1 MEMAYSVCGSGYAE
15 VKYSDDDDDDEGKG
29 VDGMRAHV
37 EPLGARLKLL
47 ILLNCLFYCLFML
60 SAVFFFPVHSK

>member
-1 MEMAYSVCGSGYAE
+1 MGMAYSLCGSGSAQ
-15 VKYSDDDDDDEGKG
+15 VKYSDDDDDEGKG

-60 SAVFFFPVHSK
+60 SAVFLFPVHSK